1 MLHSLFHFLEQ
12 SPEAYLLVLALA
24 AGDAVFPALP
34 SEAALITA
42 GLLCV
47 VGDLSLPWVMLA
59 GFGGAFVG
67 DNVSYALGR
76 FAGRPVQRR
85 FLDGERARQGLDWAR
100 EQLDRRGGLVVL
112 VGRYVPGGRTA
123 ATFTCGLTHYPY
135 ARFAAF
141 DALATSTW
149 AAYASLVGYFGGRF
163 FEDHVWAAVLIAF
176 GFAALVAL
184 AVEGARRL
192 RT

>member
-85 FLDGERARQGLDWAR
+85 ILDGERARQGLDWAR

-112 VGRYVPGGRTA
+112 AGRYVPGGRTA

>member
-12 SPEAYLLVLALA
+12 SPEAYVLVFALA

-34 SEAALITA
+34 SEAAVITA

-47 VGDLSLPWVMLA
+47 VGDLSLPWVILA

-67 DNVSYALGR
+67 DNVSYAIGR

-85 FLDGERARQGLDWAR
+85 FLDGERSRHALVWAR
-100 EQLDRRGGLVVL
+100 GQLDARGGLVVVL
-112 VGRYVPGGRTA
+112 GRYVPGGRTA

-135 ARFAAF
+135 ARFAGF
-141 DALATSTW
+141 DAIAGSTW
-149 AAYASLVGYFGGRF
+149 AAYAALVGYFGGRF
-163 FEDHVWAAVLIAF
+163 FEDHVWVAVLAAF
-176 GFAALVAL
+176 GFAVLVAL
-184 AVEGARRL
+184 AIEAARRL